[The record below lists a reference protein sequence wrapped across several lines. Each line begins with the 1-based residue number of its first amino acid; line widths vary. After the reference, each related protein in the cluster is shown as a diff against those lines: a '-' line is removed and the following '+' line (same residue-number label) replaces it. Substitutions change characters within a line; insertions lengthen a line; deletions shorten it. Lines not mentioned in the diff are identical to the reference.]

1 MKVTGTHTSLP
12 KAPKI
17 NVFIWKLCF
26 YTLGLFPAFGAEPK
40 QFGHFAIYSKAEFP
54 CGANRKV
61 SLQGGSRPRDRSA
74 NRKGWPKYNPQLVKQ
89 KDPKDKKSQGN
100 GRAEQR
106 RHTSAPEKTK
116 HKRKKDYHLLSGRSQ
131 AAVRGSSWRLV
142 STESVG
148 HLLTIQGRST
158 VGPG

>member
-1 MKVTGTHTSLP
+1 MKMTGTHTSLP

-74 NRKGWPKYNPQLVKQ
+74 NRKGWPKYNPQLVK
-89 KDPKDKKSQGN
+89 KRTPKTRKARAMGGRSRAAHLSSWKDKTQT
-100 GRAEQR
+100 E
-106 RHTSAPEKTK
+106 
-116 HKRKKDYHLLSGRSQ
+116 KDYHLLSGRSQ
-131 AAVRGSSWRLV
+131 VAVRGSSWRLV
-142 STESVG
+142 STESVR